1 METRYGLSAAAL
13 KYFAALCMLADHM
26 GLVFP
31 TLLSQ
36 LGLPAWADALPRLVG
51 RLAFPIFAYFVAEGC
66 RRTRFFSRYLLRL
79 LLFAFLSQVPFTLAT
94 GTLGGNAILTFFLA
108 AGSVWGFERA
118 VQAGRGPAAASLPL
132 LAACVLALAANC
144 DYGFPGVLLVFAL
157 YLCGEDRKKLLA
169 CLGAGVALIYLVYDP
184 LTGVLS
190 LPWLSRSLV
199 GGYLAAALPLQGLYC
214 LCALLSLV
222 PLGFYR
228 GQHGIQS
235 KRFFYVFYPAR
246 LLGLWALRAALN

>member
-13 KYFAALCMLADHM
+13 KYFAALCMLADHA

-31 TLLSQ
+31 DLLSQ

-66 RRTRFFSRYLLRL
+66 RRTRFFSHYLLRL
-79 LLFAFLSQVPFTLAT
+79 LLFALLSQVPFTLAT
-94 GTLGGNAILTFFLA
+94 GTLGGNVILTFFLA

-118 VQAGRGPAAASLPL
+118 VQAGHGPAAASLPL

-157 YLCGEDRKKLLA
+157 YLCGEGRKKLLA

-235 KRFFYVFYPAR
+235 KWFFYVFYPAH

>member
-1 METRYGLSAAAL
+1 MKRPLSLSAADL
-13 KYFAALCMLADHM
+13 KYLAALCMLADHAA
-26 GLVFP
+26 LVFP
-31 TLLSQ
+31 DLLSQ
-36 LGLPAWADALPRLVG
+36 LGLPAWADALPRLLG

-66 RRTRFFSRYLLRL
+66 RRTRFFHRYLLRL
-79 LLFAFLSQVPFTLAT
+79 GVFALISQAPFTLAT
-94 GTLGGNAILTFFLA
+94 GTMGGNVILTFFLA

-157 YLCGEDRKKLLA
+157 YLCGEQRKKRLV
-169 CLGAGVALIYLVYDP
+169 CLGAGLVLIYLVYDP

-190 LPWLSRSLV
+190 LPWLSGPMI
-199 GGYLAAALPLQGLYC
+199 GGYLAASLPVQGLYC
-214 LCALLSLV
+214 LCAALSLV
-222 PLGFYR
+222 PLAFYR

-235 KRFFYVFYPAR
+235 KWFFYVFYPAH
-246 LLGLWALRAALN
+246 LLGLWALSAALN

>member
-79 LLFAFLSQVPFTLAT
+79 FLFALLSQVPFTLAT
-94 GTLGGNAILTFFLA
+94 GIVGGNVILTFFLA

-118 VQAGRGPAAASLPL
+118 AQAGRGPAAASLPL

-214 LCALLSLV
+214 LYALLSLV

-235 KRFFYVFYPAR
+235 KWFFYVFYPAH